1 MLAAWGRVVW
11 RVARVLGV
19 LALFAQASA
28 TAAAAQQTLVLADG
42 DQVTGT
48 LQRIEGGTWFF
59 EFRGQEVGV
68 AAEDIAS
75 FTAPEPMGFRLS
87 DNSVVAASVAPAAGG
102 LALTLADGS
111 TRTVAPGDFEAAGD
125 PADLEALQEV
135 QLGYFTPFPRFW
147 ALSASL
153 GATTKG
159 GNSETSSFNVR
170 FDIDRTTSRDRLAL
184 GFLLTEERNR
194 VAEGEGTELTAQKY
208 IGNIRAEIFPW
219 TKVFLFGENRY
230 TRDRFADID
239 LRVNFNLGSGLQL
252 LSTDKSDLRAA
263 LGLGARHEDFTS
275 DTPSATVA
283 TGNANAQ
290 WIQKFGG
297 FTFDWAV
304 DFTPAL
310 EDFADY
316 QILSDT
322 NLTATL
328 IAGLGFRVGLL
339 LQYDNTPTP
348 GTEST
353 DTTLTTSLAYTLGR

>member
-1 MLAAWGRVVW
+1 MAAAWVRVAR

-19 LALFAQASA
+19 LALAAQASA
-28 TAAAAQQTLVLADG
+28 ATAAAQQTLVLADG

-48 LQRIEGGTWFF
+48 LKKIEGGTWVF
-59 EFRGQEVGV
+59 EFRGQEVSV
-68 AAEDIAS
+68 AAADITS
-75 FTAPEPMGFRLS
+75 FTAPEPVGFRLS
-87 DNSVVAASVAPAAGG
+87 DNSVVAASVAPSPGG
-102 LALTLADGS
+102 LTLTLADGS

-135 QLGYFTPFPRFW
+135 EMGYFTPFTRFW
-147 ALSASL
+147 GLSASL

-159 GNSETSSFNVR
+159 GNSETSSFNARLDV
-170 FDIDRTTSRDRLAL
+170 DRTTSRDRLAL
-184 GFLLTEERNR
+184 AFLLTEERNR

-208 IGNIRAEIFPW
+208 IGNLRAEIFPW
-219 TKVFLFGENRY
+219 TNV
-230 TRDRFADID
+230 TTDR
-239 LRVNFNLGSGLQL
+239 
-252 LSTDKSDLRAA
+252 SDLRAA

-290 WIQKFGG
+290 WEQKFGG

>member
-1 MLAAWGRVVW
+1 MGMLLLAGLAG
-11 RVARVLGV
+11 ATSGV
-19 LALFAQASA
+19 
-28 TAAAAQQTLVLADG
+28 AQQTVVLSDG
-42 DQVTGT
+42 DQLTGT
-48 LQRIEGGTWFF
+48 LQSIDGGTWVFD
-59 EFRGQEVGV
+59 FRGQEVGV
-68 AAEDIAS
+68 PAGDIVS
-75 FTAPEPMGFRLS
+75 FTAPDPVGFRLS
-87 DNSVVAASVAPAAGG
+87 DNSVVAATVAPAPGG
-102 LALTLADGS
+102 LTLGLADGT
-111 TRTVAPGDFEAAGD
+111 TRTVTPADFEAAGD

-135 QLGYFTPFPRFW
+135 ELGYFTPFGSFW

-153 GATTKG
+153 GAVTKG
-159 GNSETSSFNVR
+159 GNSENSSFNLR

-184 GFLLTEERNR
+184 GFLLTEERSR
-194 VAEGEGTELTAQKY
+194 VSESEGTELTAQKY
-208 IGNIRAEIFPW
+208 IGNIRAEVFPW

-239 LRVNFNLGSGLQL
+239 LRVNLNLGSGVQFV
-252 LSTDKSDLRAA
+252 STDKTDLRGA

-275 DTPSATVA
+275 DTPSTTLA

-290 WIQKFGG
+290 WVQKFGG

-316 QILSDT
+316 QVLSDT

-348 GTEST
+348 GTDST

>member
-1 MLAAWGRVVW
+1 MVETWVRVAS
-11 RVARVLGV
+11 RGARVLI
-19 LALFAQASA
+19 LAALVPAVP
-28 TAAAAQQTLVLADG
+28 TAAQQTLVLADG

-48 LQRIEGGTWFF
+48 LKRIEGGTWIF

-75 FTAPEPMGFRLS
+75 FTAPEPVGFRLS
-87 DNSVVAASVAPAAGG
+87 DDTVVAATVAPVAGG
-102 LALTLADGS
+102 LSLTLADGS

-125 PADLEALQEV
+125 PADLAALQEV
-135 QLGYFTPFPRFW
+135 ELGYFTPFARFW

-159 GNSETSSFNVR
+159 GNSENSSFNIR

-184 GFLLTEERNR
+184 GFFLTEERNR
-194 VAEGEGTELTAQKY
+194 VAEGDGTELTAQKY

-239 LRVNFNLGSGLQL
+239 LRVNLNLGAGLQL
-252 LSTDKSDLRAA
+252 VSTDKSDLRAA

-275 DTPSATVA
+275 ETPSATVA

-290 WIQKFGG
+290 WVQKFGG

-316 QILSDT
+316 QVLSDT

-339 LQYDNTPTP
+339 LQYDNTPTV
-348 GTEST
+348 GIEST